1 MYKLYTDKQEIF
13 ECDIQL
19 EGASVNQSQAR
30 LVIETE
36 DLALLFKGTINSQGK
51 CRIPVKKLKGLLN
64 EDTKGNIKLE
74 VIAEDTYFTPWESTF
89 SVDAS
94 KKVTV
99 EVKSQQ
105 EDVIV
110 EETKPTV
117 VVENVK
123 EEEEITL
130 TEQDHIV
137 NLMKLFVENNINLD
151 NIAIKRNK
159 LNNIVATYTE
169 ENPLDDT
176 TRSSVMEGLLNELVK
191 NNK

>member
-123 EEEEITL
+123 EEKEITL

>member
-130 TEQDHIV
+130 TEQDHVV

>member
-123 EEEEITL
+123 EEEITL
-130 TEQDHIV
+130 TEQDHVV
-137 NLMKLFVENNINLD
+137 NLMKLFVENNWFD
-151 NIAIKRNK
+151 FK
-159 LNNIVATYTE
+159 TYKETVLE
-169 ENPLDDT
+169 
-176 TRSSVMEGLLNELVK
+176 RVSV
-191 NNK
+191 

>member
-123 EEEEITL
+123 EEEITL
-130 TEQDHIV
+130 TEQDHVV

>member
-123 EEEEITL
+123 EEEITL

-169 ENPLDDT
+169 ENPLDNT

>member
-36 DLALLFKGTINSQGK
+36 DLALLFKGIINSQGK

-130 TEQDHIV
+130 TEQDHVV